1 MSSKTF
7 HCRYDTPPLESEL
20 APVPYHSHYL
30 PPELTEQEV
39 IFHARRSLNQG
50 IDLSK
55 IDITINLSS
64 ALINISKKDLVT
76 KEKLEKA
83 GFNSVKE
90 YLMMQ
95 AKKGKRVT
103 NLIKH
108 SAIYQKAIV
117 KYEYGGVFP
126 IINSL
131 KIK

>member
-7 HCRYDTPPLESEL
+7 QCRYDTPPLESEL

-55 IDITINLSS
+55 INITINLPT
-64 ALINISKKDLVT
+64 ALINLSKRDLVS
-76 KEKLEKA
+76 KEKLEKT
-83 GFNSVKE
+83 GFKSVKE
-90 YLMMQ
+90 YLIMQ

-103 NLIKH
+103 SLIKH
-108 SAIYQKAIV
+108 SAIYQMAIV
-117 KYEYGGVFP
+117 QKEHGGVFP